1 MEDTSKRVII
11 AFALSFG
18 ILMLW
23 KLAFPP
29 PPEPPAKS
37 PTAVQTAPGAPMPA
51 AQPAATAPASTPVS
65 KRPAS
70 PVALSVQQGTKA
82 EDIVVENEFER
93 ITFSTE
99 GAVVKSWVLKKFA
112 DEKGQPLDIVNAAAC
127 QSLGF
132 PMSLRLGDAEAAK
145 KVNSAIYVATPA
157 GSAHSAPGKLELAF
171 SDGAIQVRKIFTF
184 TDGHELQAEISAFDG
199 ERYLPVEVAWPGGLG
214 DHSLPP
220 DRSIHA
226 DRAMHQAAEGDKLH
240 VESLTPSFFGSLL
253 SRPPD
258 PSEKKLD
265 IPGPLALAGLGDRYF
280 TGVFFPE
287 SPDQSFRVE
296 RQPWTP
302 SDWKGEDSKR
312 PSVISV
318 WFGGGAPK
326 PLAFRMFVGPKDL
339 DLLRS
344 TKPPIDGLVDF
355 GWFSVVAR
363 PIFLGMH
370 YIHDHW
376 THNFGWAIILLT
388 ILINIALF
396 PIKLKQIR
404 SGQEMQRVAPLMKS
418 IQDKYKGY
426 KMNDPRRQKMNQET
440 MKLYSDHGINPL
452 SGCLPLLIQMP
463 FLYGFYRVLDLSIEL
478 RHAPWILW
486 IHDLSARD
494 PYYLL
499 PIMMTVTMFLLQ
511 RMTPMTVADPAQ
523 QRMMMFMPL
532 FMGFMFINFASGLV
546 LYWLTGN
553 VVGIA
558 QQVIMN
564 RFLIKPAQPTGPPPR
579 KAGTKDS

>member
-1 MEDTSKRVII
+1 MEDSSKRVII
-11 AFALSFG
+11 AFVISFG

-23 KLAFPP
+23 KALFPP

-37 PTAVQTAPGAPMPA
+37 PTAVQTAPVAPNPP
-51 AQPAATAPASTPVS
+51 AQPAAAGPASTPTA
-65 KRPAS
+65 KKPAA
-70 PVALSVQQGTKA
+70 PVALPVQQGTKA
-82 EDIVVENEFER
+82 EDIVVDNGVAR

-112 DEKGQPLDIVNAAAC
+112 DEKGQPLDLVNAAAC

-132 PMSLRLGDAEAAK
+132 PMSLRLSDADAAK
-145 KVNSAIYVATPA
+145 KANTAIYVATPA
-157 GSAHSAPGKLELAF
+157 GSTISAPGKLEFAF
-171 SDGAIQVRKIFTF
+171 SDGVIQVRKTFSFTS
-184 TDGHELQAEISAFDG
+184 GHEFRAEISVFDG

-220 DRSIHA
+220 ERTIQA
-226 DRAMHQAAEGDKLH
+226 DQAMHQAAGGDKLH
-240 VESLTPSFFGSLL
+240 VESLSPSFFGNLL

-265 IPGPLALAGLGDRYF
+265 ISGPLALAGVEDRYF
-280 TGVFFPE
+280 SGVFLPE
-287 SPDQSFRVE
+287 SPDQSFHVE
-296 RQPWTP
+296 RLSWTP
-302 SDWKGEDSKR
+302 PDWKGEDSQR
-312 PSVISV
+312 PNPISV

-326 PLAFRMFVGPKDL
+326 PLAFRMFVGPKNL

-344 TKPPIDGLVDF
+344 IKPPLDGLVDF
-355 GWFSVVAR
+355 GWFSIVAR
-363 PIFLGMH
+363 PLFLGMH
-370 YIHDHW
+370 YINDRW

-396 PIKLKQIR
+396 PVKLKQIR
-404 SGQEMQRVAPLMKS
+404 SGQEMQRVAPLIKS

-426 KMNDPRRQKMNQET
+426 KMNDPRKQKMNQEM
-440 MKLYSDHGINPL
+440 MKLYSEHHINPL

-478 RHAPWILW
+478 RHAPWMLW
-486 IHDLSARD
+486 IRDLSARD

-499 PIMMTVTMFLLQ
+499 PILMTVTMFILQ
-511 RMTPMTVADPAQ
+511 KMTPMTVADPV
-523 QRMMMFMPL
+523 QRRMFMFMPL

-553 VVGIA
+553 VVGIG
-558 QQVIMN
+558 QQLIIN
-564 RFLIKPAQPTGPPPR
+564 RYMMKPVPPTGPPSR
-579 KAGTKDS
+579 KSETKDS

>member
-23 KLAFPP
+23 KLLFPP
-29 PPEPPAKS
+29 PPEPPTKG
-37 PTAVQTAPGAPMPA
+37 PTVVQTAPGATKPA
-51 AQPAATAPASTPVS
+51 APPAAVAPASTPTS
-65 KRPAS
+65 KTQAT
-70 PVALSVQQGTKA
+70 PVALAVQQGTKA
-82 EDIVVENEFER
+82 EDIVVENEVER

-99 GAVVKSWVLKKFA
+99 GAVVKSWVLKKFK

-127 QSLGF
+127 RSLGF
-132 PMSLRLGDAEAAK
+132 PMSLRLGDAETAK

-157 GSAHSAPGKLELAF
+157 GPGLSAPGKLELAF
-171 SDGAIQVRKIFTF
+171 SDGSIQARKIFTF
-184 TDGHELQAEISAFDG
+184 TDGHELRAEISAFDG
-199 ERYLPVEVAWPGGLG
+199 ERNLPVEVAWPGGLG

-226 DRAMHQAAEGDKLH
+226 DRAMFQAIEGDKLH
-240 VESLTPSFFGSLL
+240 VETLSPSFFGSLL
-253 SRPPD
+253 GRTPD
-258 PSEKKLD
+258 PAEKKLD
-265 IPGPLALAGLGDRYF
+265 ISGPLALAGLGDRYF
-280 TGVFFPE
+280 AGVFFPE
-287 SPDQSFRVE
+287 SPEQAFHVE

-302 SDWKGEDSKR
+302 SDWKGEESKR
-312 PSVISV
+312 PSAISV

-370 YIHDHW
+370 YIHDRW
-376 THNFGWAIILLT
+376 TNNFGWAIILLT
-388 ILINIALF
+388 IFINIALF
-396 PIKLKQIR
+396 PVKLKQIR
-404 SGQEMQRVAPLMKS
+404 SGQEMQRVAPLVKS
-418 IQDKYKGY
+418 IQKKYEGY
-426 KMNDPRRQKMNQET
+426 KLNDPRRQKMNQEM
-440 MKLYSDHGINPL
+440 MKLYSEHNINPL

-499 PIMMTVTMFLLQ
+499 PILMTVTMFLLQ

-558 QQVIMN
+558 QQLIMN
-564 RFLIKPAQPTGPPPR
+564 RFLIKPAPPASLPPR